1 MKIKEIKDII
11 GEKRLKKSLGQS
23 LLIDE
28 NIAKKMV
35 DTLKPEGGI
44 VLEIGPGLGII
55 TKKLVEKSK
64 KVIVVEIDKF
74 FCDFLKRKFN
84 NGIVLLPEDF
94 LKINPAEFEISL
106 IIGSLP
112 YRGSKK
118 MLLKVIMEFKG
129 LERGVF
135 LLQKDVADVILS
147 KPGSKNYSPIT
158 VIYNIFSESARVAN
172 VKKSAFF
179 PRPNVD
185 SSILLVN
192 FRKEPIF
199 PVGREFFDFLW
210 TIFKTR
216 RKTIYN
222 NLREF
227 FALQRSDIL
236 NKRAEELTPEEI
248 FKIYKGLKDERIL
261 RNLHK
266 IEE

>member
-11 GEKRLKKSLGQS
+11 GKKRLKKSLGQS

-28 NIAKKMV
+28 NIARKMV
-35 DTLKPEGGI
+35 DTLKPEGAT

-55 TKKLVEKSK
+55 SEKLVEKSK
-64 KVIVVEIDKF
+64 KVIAVEIDKF
-74 FCDFLKRKFN
+74 FCDFLKEKFN
-84 NGIVLLPEDF
+84 NIVLLCEDF
-94 LKINPAEFEISL
+94 LKINPTKFNITH

-135 LLQKDVADVILS
+135 LLQKDVADGILS
-147 KPGSKNYSPIT
+147 KPGSKNYSPLTI
-158 VIYNIFSESARVAN
+158 VYNIFSKSARVAN
-172 VKKSAFF
+172 VKKFAFF

-185 SSILLVN
+185 SSILLVS
-192 FRKEPIF
+192 FRKTPIF
-199 PVGREFFDFLW
+199 PVSREFFDFLW

-222 NLREF
+222 NLRGF
-227 FALQRSDIL
+227 LALQRSDLL

-261 RNLHK
+261 RNLHRIK
-266 IEE
+266 ER